1 MEQQSKDN
9 HITPNSR
16 QDTYPKGQNQDDK
29 GKQQFK
35 DNQHS
40 QTEHQPNT
48 QNQNNDQDSSDKKQH
63 PSDQTQDSS
72 SKGTQPKQSQ
82 SIEDRDKTVKQ
93 PSSKVHKIGNTKLIK
108 QLKQIKKQTSL
119 TSPRV
124 VKSKQTKH
132 INQLTAQAQY
142 KNQYPVVFVHGFVGL
157 VGEDAF
163 SMYPNYW
170 VVLNIT

>member
-1 MEQQSKDN
+1 
-9 HITPNSR
+9 
-16 QDTYPKGQNQDDK
+16 
-29 GKQQFK
+29 
-35 DNQHS
+35 
-40 QTEHQPNT
+40 
-48 QNQNNDQDSSDKKQH
+48 
-63 PSDQTQDSS
+63 
-72 SKGTQPKQSQ
+72 

-93 PSSKVHKIGNTKLIK
+93 PSSKVHKIGNTKTDK
-108 QLKQIKKQTSL
+108 TVKTNQKKQTSL

-132 INQLTAQAQY
+132 INQLTAQSQY

-170 VVLNIT
+170 GGT